1 MISTVRRVARRAD
14 ATDRLEAFSDG
25 VFAVAITLLVLDLS
39 VRSPPGQLAH
49 RLLLEWPHY
58 ATYVVSFL
66 TVGIIWTNHHR
77 QFELIERADHP
88 LRMLNLLLLMFV
100 TLIPF
105 PTSLLASYLQPPADE
120 EVAAITY
127 SCSLLTMGLAF
138 FATYYWAS
146 RAGLFADWVD
156 ASDVRYYRW
165 RNIRGLGVYVAAIAV
180 AFVSAPISLA
190 LCGLNAVYFAL
201 PGRPPGSGGAASRP
215 DRLRS
220 D

>member
-1 MISTVRRVARRAD
+1 VARPAE

-39 VRSPPGQLAH
+39 VRSSPGHLAH
-49 RLLLEWPHY
+49 ALLAEWPHY

-77 QFELIERADHP
+77 QFERIERADHP
-88 LRMLNLLLLMFV
+88 LRMLNLLLLLFV

-105 PTSLLASYLQPPADE
+105 PTGLLASHFQTPSDE
-120 EVAAITY
+120 EVAAIAY
-127 SCSLLTMGLAF
+127 SCSLLAMGLAF

-146 RAGLFADWVD
+146 RAGLFAAWVD
-156 ASDVRYYRW
+156 AGDVRYYRW

-180 AFVSAPISLA
+180 AFVSAPVSLA
-190 LCGLNAVYFAL
+190 LCGLDAVYFAL
-201 PGRPPGSGGAASRP
+201 PGRPPPSGGAAARP
-215 DRLRS
+215 NRLRG

>member
-1 MISTVRRVARRAD
+1 MRRVARRAE

-25 VFAVAITLLVLDLS
+25 VFAVAITLLVLDLK
-39 VRSPPGQLAH
+39 VRSPAGGLAH
-49 RLLLEWPHY
+49 ALLGEWPHY

-66 TVGIIWTNHHR
+66 TIGIIWTNHHR
-77 QFELIERADHP
+77 QFERIERADHT
-88 LRMLNLLLLMFV
+88 LRMLNLLLLLFV

-105 PTSLLASYLQPPADE
+105 PTSLLASHLQAPSDE
-120 EVAAITY
+120 EVAAIAY
-127 SCSLLTMGLAF
+127 ACSLLAMGLAF
-138 FATYYWAS
+138 FATYFWAS

-156 ASDVRYYRW
+156 AGEVRYYRW
-165 RNIRGLGVYVAAIAV
+165 RNIRGLGVYVAAIAF

-190 LCGLNAVYFAL
+190 LCGLDAVYFAL
-201 PGRPPGSGGAASRP
+201 PGRPSPSGGGARP

>member
-1 MISTVRRVARRAD
+1 MTASVRRVARRPE

-39 VRSPPGQLAH
+39 VRGTPGHLAH
-49 RLLLEWPHY
+49 DLLAEWPHY

-77 QFELIERADHP
+77 QFERIERADHT

-105 PTSLLASYLQPPADE
+105 PTGLLARNLQSPSDE
-120 EVAAITY
+120 EVAAIAY
-127 SCSLLTMGLAF
+127 ACSLLAMGLAF
-138 FATYYWAS
+138 YATYYWSA

-156 ASDVRYYRW
+156 PGDVRYYRW
-165 RNIRGLGVYVAAIAV
+165 RNIRGLGVYVAAIGV
-180 AFVSAPISLA
+180 AFVSAPISLV
-190 LCGLNAVYFAL
+190 LCGVNGVYFAL
-201 PGRPPGSGGAASRP
+201 PGRPPGSRGAGSP
-215 DRLRS
+215 PQRLRG